1 MTSVASEITA
11 HDDIVDHASG
21 LEPGQALYAVRH
33 ARTKVVAA
41 TQGSYDLFFAAG
53 SKGLALRERLLV
65 AWYACVLSR
74 APELAAHYR
83 ARLTAGDL
91 ADGVNAALAKDDL
104 SLLSPG
110 RLRSLL
116 AFTRKLVCKPI
127 EGNRAEIEALHQAGI
142 ETRDIVTLAQLIG
155 FLSYQI
161 RVVAGLKAMR
171 ALESQ

>member
-1 MTSVASEITA
+1 MTSAASEITS
-11 HDDIVDHASG
+11 HDVVDRAAG
-21 LEPGQALYAVRH
+21 LEPGQTLYAVRH

-53 SKGLALRERLLV
+53 SEGLALRERLLV

-83 ARLTAGDL
+83 ARLSAEDVTGDVGAALTGDDL
-91 ADGVNAALAKDDL
+91 ARLPA
-104 SLLSPG
+104 G
-110 RLRSLL
+110 RLRGLL
-116 AFTRKLVCKPI
+116 AFTRKLIRKPI
-127 EGNRAEIEALHQAGI
+127 EGNRAEIETLRQAGI